1 MLATRCGSE
10 AYAAPE
16 IVTGSMYDGRKTD
29 AWACGVVL
37 YALAT
42 RSLPFDRKVPSL
54 SSSHGH
60 GGPNGEGETRRS
72 YLVRIAQGVY
82 TWPEPGTNSGR
93 LSTEGVKK
101 VVGRLLVR
109 DPSKRAWI
117 WNIWNEEWM
126 EGEGAVVPPRTVTES
141 RRTIQGTVEG
151 ETALDDMDNG
161 GANVEGMLVDQHNI
175 GSVASQ
181 ELL

>member
-42 RSLPFDRKVPSL
+42 RALPFDRKV
-54 SSSHGH
+54 SSMSSPPGYSSAD
-60 GGPNGEGETRRS
+60 GAGETRRS
-72 YLVRIAQGVY
+72 YLVRIAQGLY
-82 TWPEPGTNSGR
+82 TWPEPGTSGGR
-93 LSTEGVKK
+93 LSTEGVQK

-109 DPSKRAWI
+109 DPAKRAWI
-117 WNIWNEEWM
+117 WNLWDEEWM
-126 EGEGAVVPPRTVTES
+126 EGEGAVVPPKTVVES
-141 RRTIQGTVEG
+141 RRTIPVEG
-151 ETALDDMDNG
+151 EMALDDTEHG
-161 GANVEGMLVDQHNI
+161 GANVEGMLVDQYNI